1 MINFY
6 KTIAGRVLPV
16 PAVEDGCWVCA
27 ICPTEQEIRY
37 LVDIL
42 GLEQDFVRAALD
54 EEESSRVES
63 EDDQTLVIVD
73 VPVAER
79 QDEGKTVVYSTI
91 PMAIITNNR
100 FITTVCLREN
110 AVVNE
115 ISQGLVTNI
124 QTHLRTQFLLN
135 ILLRIATRFLQYL
148 KQIDKISY
156 TTENLLQKTMRNKE
170 LIQILGLEKSLV
182 YFSTSLKS
190 NEVTLEKIL
199 RGRIIKLYDE
209 DEDLLEDVIIEVKQ
223 AIEMCSIYS
232 NVLSNTMDAFS
243 SIINNNLNIVMKLLA
258 ALTIIM
264 ELPNII
270 FGLYGTNVVDLPYPH
285 FWFVLVLAAMLMLV
299 FSLIFWKKDMFR

>member
-1 MINFY
+1 M
-6 KTIAGRVLPV
+6 
-16 PAVEDGCWVCA
+16 
-27 ICPTEQEIRY
+27 
-37 LVDIL
+37 
-42 GLEQDFVRAALD
+42 
-54 EEESSRVES
+54 
-63 EDDQTLVIVD
+63 
-73 VPVAER
+73 
-79 QDEGKTVVYSTI
+79 
-91 PMAIITNNR
+91 
-100 FITTVCLREN
+100 
-110 AVVNE
+110 
-115 ISQGLVTNI
+115 
-124 QTHLRTQFLLN
+124 
-135 ILLRIATRFLQYL
+135 
-148 KQIDKISY
+148 
-156 TTENLLQKTMRNKE
+156 
-170 LIQILGLEKSLV
+170 
-182 YFSTSLKS
+182 
-190 NEVTLEKIL
+190 EKIL

>member
-115 ISQGLVTNI
+115 ISQGLVKNI

-285 FWFVLVLAAMLMLV
+285 FWFVLVMAAMLMLV
-299 FSLIFWKKDMFR
+299 FSLIFWKKDLFR